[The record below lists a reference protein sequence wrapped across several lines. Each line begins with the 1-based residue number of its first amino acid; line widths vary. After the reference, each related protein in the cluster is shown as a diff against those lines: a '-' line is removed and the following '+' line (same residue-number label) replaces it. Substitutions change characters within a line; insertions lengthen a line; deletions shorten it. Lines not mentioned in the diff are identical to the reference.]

1 MAWNAKLETLD
12 PAPCLNLHYNAAG
25 ELDGL
30 NKVVVCFA
38 PVEPVHELEAAPLTC
53 YTGGSMNTRIDI
65 HTSADTRV
73 HIAVARPSG
82 SRIGHCHGPVFCV
95 TPELRAAH
103 HLDAFLVVFVGRSID
118 HTDLLP
124 HA

>member
-1 MAWNAKLETLD
+1 MNWKLPLAHVTQ
-12 PAPCLNLHYNAAG
+12 
-25 ELDGL
+25 
-30 NKVVVCFA
+30 
-38 PVEPVHELEAAPLTC
+38 LEAASLTY

-65 HTSADTRV
+65 HTRADTRV
-73 HIAVARPSG
+73 HIAVARPFG
-82 SRIGHCHGPVFCV
+82 SRIGRCHGPDFCV

-103 HLDAFLVVFVGRSID
+103 HLDALLVVFVGRSID